1 MNTHARTHARTHAL
15 THARTH
21 ARARARTHTHKQV
34 MGRDCGWLTA
44 ATAKMYRDD
53 LKCQNMVPAMGLSK
67 VLD

>member
-1 MNTHARTHARTHAL
+1 
-15 THARTH
+15 
-21 ARARARTHTHKQV
+21 